1 MLVQSTEM
9 HVFTVSHW
17 LLGGEQ
23 QEGHGRGRATK
34 RGETM
39 SVLVGDDNL
48 CPDSRD
54 EGSPQ

>member
-1 MLVQSTEM
+1 M

-23 QEGHGRGRATK
+23 QEGHGRGKATK